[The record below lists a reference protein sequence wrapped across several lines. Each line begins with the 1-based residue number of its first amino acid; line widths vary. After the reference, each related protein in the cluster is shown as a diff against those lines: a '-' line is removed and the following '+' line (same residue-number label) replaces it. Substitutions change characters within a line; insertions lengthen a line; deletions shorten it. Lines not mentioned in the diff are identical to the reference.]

1 MHKMDLFTAM
11 FDYIEDLFTM
21 KLKQNEKQS
30 IMDAFEMLDIED
42 GIERTIKA
50 IETGLHIKL
59 PMELFM
65 ETRIPSNL
73 KPIELQL
80 KRLNF
85 EASMWYSETHSLI
98 EA

>member
-21 KLKQNEKQS
+21 NLNHDEKQS
-30 IMDAFEMLDIED
+30 IMDSFEMLDIED

-50 IETGLHIKL
+50 IEMGLHIKL

-65 ETRIPSNL
+65 ETRIPCGL
-73 KPIELQL
+73 KPIETQL

-85 EASMWYSETHSLI
+85 EASMWYSETHNLV